1 MASTVSA
8 LLQRPHSSI
17 DNQDTRSRE
26 ISLTFI
32 ILVNM
37 NSQQEGF
44 HIDVGCYSPPT
55 ATDAAIIS
63 ADGVQP
69 TGGYPSL
76 DPLWVQPSSNHYDGT
91 SFDLPLGLET
101 ITSPKVA
108 LSSSWHYLS

>member
-1 MASTVSA
+1 
-8 LLQRPHSSI
+8 
-17 DNQDTRSRE
+17 
-26 ISLTFI
+26 
-32 ILVNM
+32 M

-55 ATDAAIIS
+55 ATDAAIIG
-63 ADGVQP
+63 ANGAQP
-69 TGGYPSL
+69 TGGYQSL